1 MNKYNATIFLIVGII
16 FGRILYNE
24 ILSLLAENGLT
35 ILDILKSPWFL
46 PIIIPIIFIIFGV
59 VVIKKINNDI

>member
-1 MNKYNATIFLIVGII
+1 MNKYNATIFLLVGII

-46 PIIIPIIFIIFGV
+46 PIIIPIVFIIFGV